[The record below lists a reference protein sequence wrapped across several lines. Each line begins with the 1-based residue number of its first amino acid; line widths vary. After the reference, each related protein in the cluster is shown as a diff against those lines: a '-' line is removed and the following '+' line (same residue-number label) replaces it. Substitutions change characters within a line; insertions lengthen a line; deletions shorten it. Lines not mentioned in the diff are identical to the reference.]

1 MQVIIVSTQW
11 LLKAIM
17 DISELAAEKE
27 LALISDWATE
37 ACLVA
42 LESVCLLKYSSL
54 EWTTKVQ
61 SDALNS

>member
-1 MQVIIVSTQW
+1 
-11 LLKAIM
+11 M